1 MAALAASDLPV
12 EKCEL
17 HKPPLEE
24 LAKVCTKLYHKQLNK
39 KTETNNLFTK
49 TLRYWRLD
57 WRATLPRPQLRW
69 WIVLI

>member
-1 MAALAASDLPV
+1 MSSSYISIFITELKMAALAASDLPV

-39 KTETNNLFTK
+39 KN
-49 TLRYWRLD
+49 
-57 WRATLPRPQLRW
+57 
-69 WIVLI
+69 